1 MGQSQTENAGPRR
14 ILVVDDDL
22 DILESTALVLRS
34 EGYEVETVDRGADV
48 LRAARRERPRL
59 VLLDM
64 RMPDMSGIE
73 VCSALK
79 QDPELRTIPIVAF
92 SADRGMAE
100 RMGEVSVVGFLQKPL
115 DFDDLVRTIERHASH
130 DPTKRA

>member
-1 MGQSQTENAGPRR
+1 MARFPGLSEAQRR

-34 EGYEVETVDRGADV
+34 EGYEVRTVDRGAEV
-48 LRAARRERPRL
+48 IAAARRERPGL

-79 QDPELRTIPIVAF
+79 EDPELRRIPVVAF

-100 RMGEVSVVGFLQKPL
+100 RMGDMRVVAFLQKPF
-115 DFDDLVRTIERHASH
+115 DFEDLVRTIERHAGY
-130 DPTKRA
+130 DPTNRA

>member
-1 MGQSQTENAGPRR
+1 MGTNTATPRRRR

-34 EGYEVETVDRGADV
+34 GGYDVETVDRGAAV
-48 LRAARRERPRL
+48 VSAIRRERPDL

-64 RMPDMSGIE
+64 RMPDMSGLE
-73 VCSALK
+73 VCGALSRE
-79 QDPELRTIPIVAF
+79 QDLAEIPVVAF

-100 RMGEVSVVGFLQKPL
+100 RLGNLRIVAFLEKPF
-115 DFDDLVRTIERHASH
+115 DFDDLIGTIERYASQA
-130 DPTKRA
+130 PTKRA